1 LTKWNCDIKFQGN
14 ANEKGGTK
22 VSDVLEVN
30 DSNFEDEIIKSELPV
45 LVDLWAPW
53 CQPCLITAPWVE
65 ELARQYDG
73 RFKVAKMSVDE
84 NPLTPNRFG
93 VRSIPTMLFFKDGTL
108 EDTIIGAVGKA
119 NIEKAMLKLM

>member
-1 LTKWNCDIKFQGN
+1 M
-14 ANEKGGTK
+14 
-22 VSDVLEVN
+22 SDVFEVS

-45 LVDLWAPW
+45 MVDLWAPW

-73 RFKVAKMSVDE
+73 KFKVAKMSVDE

-93 VRSIPTMLFFKDGTL
+93 VRSIPTMLFFKGGQL
-108 EDTIIGAVGKA
+108 KNTIIGAVGKE
-119 NIEKAMLKLM
+119 NIEKAMLELMQ